1 MVMLKRACLVYVT
14 ATSGA
19 RASARSRLEAEGFE
33 VCEVL
38 ADVDAALAAEAGRE
52 DLPPDLKACIDGA
65 ELCVFLLP
73 EDGASDGCM
82 GVGGGYASESGKPFV
97 AVVGGERETIPAVF
111 DADAAAIVYD
121 CDSELVDAIRGDT
134 SFKKPDGTRVDD
146 RSINHVK
153 CQ

>member
-1 MVMLKRACLVYVT
+1 MAMLKRACLVYVT

-38 ADVDAALAAEAGRE
+38 ADVDAALAAKAGRE
-52 DLPPDLKACIDGA
+52 DLPPELKACIDGA

-73 EDGASDGCM
+73 EDGASDGYL
-82 GVGGGYASESGKPFV
+82 GAGGGYASEIGKPFV
-97 AVVGGERETIPAVF
+97 AAVVGARETLPAVF
-111 DADAAAIVYD
+111 DADAAAIVHD
-121 CDSELVDAIRGDT
+121 CDSRLADAIKGDS
-134 SFKKPDGTRVDD
+134 SFKKPDGTKTDD
-146 RSINHVK
+146 RSIRHIK